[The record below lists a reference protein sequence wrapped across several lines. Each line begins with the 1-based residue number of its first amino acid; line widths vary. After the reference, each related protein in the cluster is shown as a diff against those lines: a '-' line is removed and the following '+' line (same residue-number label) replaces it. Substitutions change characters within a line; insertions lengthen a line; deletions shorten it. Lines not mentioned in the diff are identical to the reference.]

1 MADDRIYALT
11 QQLGENSRVLLNLII
26 KVLQLFYHFSSMI
39 CKFSLNLDLLEFY
52 ILTVFF
58 YPPTYLL
65 PEFGHRYLRGMM
77 TLLLGY

>member
-1 MADDRIYALT
+1 MADDRIYALN

-26 KVLQLFYHFSSMI
+26 KVLHLFYHFSSMI
-39 CKFSLNLDLLEFY
+39 CKFSSNLDLLEFY

-58 YPPTYLL
+58 YPLTYLL

-77 TLLLGY
+77 TLLGY